1 MQQQVHGA
9 SLLSARLFHCRIS
22 MVGPNANGLGWLR
35 GCLSLHARLVFPG
48 LLEETA
54 AGCKT
59 QHSIPRL
66 HGWQYLQLGVWYIIT
81 DEADDKIEVSRKRT
95 RRTLCS
101 TVVAML
107 MSSPWVVEI
116 EPSTGFITGV
126 ACMGV
131 LQIRRSGG
139 IGRESEVSCLS
150 SEASGTGD
158 IQMGIA
164 LGWGCC

>member
-1 MQQQVHGA
+1 
-9 SLLSARLFHCRIS
+9 
-22 MVGPNANGLGWLR
+22 
-35 GCLSLHARLVFPG
+35 

-59 QHSIPRL
+59 QHITPRL

-107 MSSPWVVEI
+107 MSSPWVEI